1 MCKTLAWTKLANHA
15 NQESELNARMLRRLK
30 IRLMAIPLILAVFIL
45 GVQVVAHYDG
55 DGHDEAHCTCQ
66 VCHIA
71 HAAIPQPAAQAQ
83 VEVPLRIARLALS
96 QFRTPTVEFASI
108 LSIPRAPPA

>member
-1 MCKTLAWTKLANHA
+1 MICGAVA
-15 NQESELNARMLRRLK
+15 SPMLKRL
-30 IRLMAIPLILAVFIL
+30 RLRLVAVPLILAVFIL
-45 GVQVVAHYDG
+45 GAQVVAHYDG

-83 VEVPLRIARLALS
+83 IQVPLQVARFAARETAS
-96 QFRTPTVEFASI
+96 RTVESASI
-108 LSIPRAPPA
+108 LSNPRAPPA

>member
-1 MCKTLAWTKLANHA
+1 MSKRLP
-15 NQESELNARMLRRLK
+15 LRLVA
-30 IRLMAIPLILAVFIL
+30 LPLILTVLIL
-45 GVQVVAHYDG
+45 GAQVVVHYDG
-55 DGHDEAHCTCQ
+55 DAHDEAHCTCQ

-83 VEVPLRIARLALS
+83 VDVPLRVARFAPF
-96 QFRTPTVEFASI
+96 QARTSTVESASI